1 MGNSTRRQKPGSE
14 AERELPAQQVRVP
27 ISSDVDIVTA
37 RQKGRE
43 VAAEAGF
50 QFTDLAIIATA
61 ISELARNIVRYAKRG
76 EIIVEPAA
84 SGGKRGIRVVAR
96 DDGPGI
102 RDIERAMQA
111 GYSTSGSLG
120 LGLPGVRRL
129 MDAFDIASQVGRGTV
144 VTIEKWRS

>member
-1 MGNSTRRQKPGSE
+1 MGNSTRRQKPGS
-14 AERELPAQQVRVP
+14 AAGRELLAQEVRVP
-27 ISSDVDIVTA
+27 ISSDADIVTA

-43 VAAEAGF
+43 VAADAGF

-76 EIIVEPAA
+76 EIIIGPAA
-84 SGGKRGIRVVAR
+84 GGGKRGIRVVAR

-129 MDAFDIASQVGRGTV
+129 MDAFDIASKMGLGTV

>member
-1 MGNSTRRQKPGSE
+1 MIAGE
-14 AERELPAQQVRVP
+14 VRIP
-27 ISSDVDIVTA
+27 IASDADIVTA

-50 QFTDLAIIATA
+50 QFTDLAIVATA

-76 EIIVEPAA
+76 EMEIGPAEG
-84 SGGKRGIRVVAR
+84 GGKRGIRVVAR
-96 DDGPGI
+96 DQGPGI
-102 RDIERAMQA
+102 PDVEQAMQS

-129 MDAFDIASQVGRGTV
+129 MDAFDIVSKVGRGTV

>member
-1 MGNSTRRQKPGSE
+1 LSAGE
-14 AERELPAQQVRVP
+14 VRVP
-27 ISSDVDIVTA
+27 IASDADIVTA

-50 QFTDLAIIATA
+50 QLTDLAIIATA

-76 EIIVEPAA
+76 EIVIGPAE
-84 SGGKRGIRVVAR
+84 SGAKRGIRVVAR
-96 DDGPGI
+96 DQGPGI
-102 RDIERAMQA
+102 QNVERAMEV

-129 MDAFDIASQVGRGTV
+129 MDAFDIVSKVGRGTV
-144 VTIEKWRS
+144 VTLETWRG